1 VFGGAV
7 VTKKMA
13 PAGTT
18 DGTIQRLEAKVKLL
32 ERRCKELQKDAEL
45 ARCAGDMDGMRRA
58 LRQWR

>member
-1 VFGGAV
+1 
-7 VTKKMA
+7 MA